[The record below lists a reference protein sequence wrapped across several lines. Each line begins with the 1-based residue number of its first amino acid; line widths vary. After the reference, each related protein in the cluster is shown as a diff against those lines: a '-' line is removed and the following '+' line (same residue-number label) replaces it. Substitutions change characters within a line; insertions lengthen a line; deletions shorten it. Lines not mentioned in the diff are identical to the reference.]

1 MYQAPTA
8 FVTPVTSLSCY
19 YKGTHFQVGDI
30 VSMTDFS
37 DPGIYY
43 AQIRG
48 FLEDQYCEKSASVTW
63 LLPTT
68 ETVFSDIS
76 GSVSSGSVSSGYVAI
91 EDFDPSTFILGPEE
105 DIPRP
110 LECMTFVSHC
120 PSDYFKYSR
129 SPYPTISTK
138 PEAGFIWTRF
148 GHRIVSKSELKD
160 LS

>member
-1 MYQAPTA
+1 
-8 FVTPVTSLSCY
+8 
-19 YKGTHFQVGDI
+19 
-30 VSMTDFS
+30 MTDLS
-37 DPGIYY
+37 DSGIYY

-48 FLEDQYCEKSASVTW
+48 FLEDQYCEKSATVTW

-68 ETVFSDIS
+68 ETVFTDTGHS
-76 GSVSSGSVSSGYVAI
+76 GIDSTGHGGIDSTGHSGIDSNTGHSGIDSTGYVAVD
-91 EDFDPSTFILGPEE
+91 DFDPSTFILGPEE

-120 PSDYFKYSR
+120 PSDYFKLSN

-138 PEAGFIWTRF
+138 PEAGYIWTRF
-148 GHRIVSKSELKD
+148 GHRIVTKSEVKD

>member
-1 MYQAPTA
+1 
-8 FVTPVTSLSCY
+8 
-19 YKGTHFQVGDI
+19 
-30 VSMTDFS
+30 MTDLS
-37 DPGIYY
+37 DSGVYY

-48 FLEDQYCEKSASVTW
+48 FLEDQYCEKSATVTW

-68 ETVFSDIS
+68 ETVFTDT
-76 GSVSSGSVSSGYVAI
+76 GHVATGYVAV

-120 PSDYFKYSR
+120 PSDYFKHSN

-148 GHRIVSKSELKD
+148 GHRIVSKSEVKD

>member
-1 MYQAPTA
+1 
-8 FVTPVTSLSCY
+8 
-19 YKGTHFQVGDI
+19 
-30 VSMTDFS
+30 MTDLS
-37 DPGIYY
+37 DGGNYY

-48 FLEDQYCEKSASVTW
+48 FLEDQYCEKSATVTW

-68 ETVFSDIS
+68 ETVFSDVHS
-76 GSVSSGSVSSGYVAI
+76 GYVHSGYVHTGYVAI

-105 DIPRP
+105 DTPRP

-120 PSDYFKYSR
+120 PSDYFKHSN

-148 GHRIVSKSELKD
+148 GHRIVTKSEVKD